1 MELISEKKLKEFGTD
16 YVKILVREL
25 KRDKKVATTVL
36 INSID
41 YRIRKEAKEI
51 SIIIDSV
58 DYLKFVDEGRKP
70 GKYPPLRAIE
80 NWVDV
85 KGISSEMVWPIM
97 QSIYK
102 FGIKP
107 TNVIQRVVTEF
118 ETSQTLKNKYEEE
131 VVNQIITQVNHNFK
145 NLNEKYK

>member
-36 INSID
+36 INSVD

>member
-25 KRDKKVATTVL
+25 KRADKVATTVL

-70 GKYPPLRAIE
+70 GKYPPLRAIQ

-85 KGISSEMVWPIM
+85 KGISREAVWPIM

-102 FGIKP
+102 FGVKP

-145 NLNEKYK
+145 ELNEKYK